1 MRLLLN
7 EQINPNAAVVLR
19 ARGCDVATADDLG
32 TRGATDEEQLAAAA
46 RNRRTLVTYNI
57 ADFAVLAGEWTRRGL
72 THWGIVL
79 VSERTVSQRSVG
91 DLSRALERLVTEF
104 PGEDALVD
112 QVLFLTRGEGQK
124 TPWNETPDP

>member
-7 EQINPNAAVVLR
+7 EQINPHAAVVLR

-32 TRGATDEEQLAAAA
+32 TRGATDEEQLSAAV

-57 ADFAVLAGEWTRRGL
+57 GDFAVLAVEWARKGL

-79 VSERTVSQRSVG
+79 VGERTVSQRSVG
-91 DLSRALERLVTEF
+91 DLSRALERLAAEF
-104 PGEDALVD
+104 PGESALVD
-112 QVLFLTRGEGQK
+112 QVLFLTRGEGQG
-124 TPWNETPDP
+124 TP